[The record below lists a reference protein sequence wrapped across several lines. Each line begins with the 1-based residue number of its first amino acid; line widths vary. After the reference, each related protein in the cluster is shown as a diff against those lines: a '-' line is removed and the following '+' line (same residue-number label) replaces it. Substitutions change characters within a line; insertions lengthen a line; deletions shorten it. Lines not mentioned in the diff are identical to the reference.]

1 MFQLYRLPLS
11 PLMVLTNVNGD
22 LIILSPAS
30 RNAPPSDDQASTTS
44 PSTAVSQ
51 SSPVLALLSPTPTRG
66 THTEYGLLTRRLSAM
81 LDGTPTSNIWWET
94 LESCRTPV
102 LSSNRSEG
110 DDQVI
115 IILFLSFWPRW
126 CHSCHW
132 SRFDSHLLSFWEF
145 ANERKWTL
153 SNLILATVF
162 RQEL

>member
-1 MFQLYRLPLS
+1 
-11 PLMVLTNVNGD
+11 MVLTNANGD

-44 PSTAVSQ
+44 PSTAVSP
-51 SSPVLALLSPTPTRG
+51 SSPVPALVSPTPTRG

-102 LSSNRSEG
+102 LSSNRSES

-115 IILFLSFWPRW
+115 ILLFLF
-126 CHSCHW
+126 
-132 SRFDSHLLSFWEF
+132 FDQGGV
-145 ANERKWTL
+145 
-153 SNLILATVF
+153 TVVTGPGSIPTF
-162 RQEL
+162 FLFEK

>member
-1 MFQLYRLPLS
+1 
-11 PLMVLTNVNGD
+11 MVLTNVNGD

-44 PSTAVSQ
+44 PSTAVSP
-51 SSPVLALLSPTPTRG
+51 SSPVLALVSQTPTRG

-102 LSSNRSEG
+102 LSSNRSES

-115 IILFLSFWPRW
+115 ILLLLF
-126 CHSCHW
+126 
-132 SRFDSHLLSFWEF
+132 FDQGGVTVVTGPGSIPTFFLFENLLM
-145 ANERKWTL
+145 R
-153 SNLILATVF
+153 
-162 RQEL
+162 